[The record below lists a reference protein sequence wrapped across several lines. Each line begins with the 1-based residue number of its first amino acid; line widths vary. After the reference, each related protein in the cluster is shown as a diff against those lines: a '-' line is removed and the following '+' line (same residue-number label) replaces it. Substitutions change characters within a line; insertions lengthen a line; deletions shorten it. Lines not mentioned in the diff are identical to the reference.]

1 MHRQAFLGTLAGG
14 LLAAPMR
21 MTTRLMRHLLIAFM
35 GLLALSPSTS
45 EAQEPGGATALRIR
59 WEADPPAS
67 GLQTVC
73 GRVFNDGPVDAR
85 RVRVRLEG
93 LDERGGV
100 TRRRDGDVGQVSS
113 RGGGLFCLTT
123 SAGAATYRVTI
134 VGVEWV
140 AGSEA
145 P

>member
-1 MHRQAFLGTLAGG
+1 
-14 LLAAPMR
+14 
-21 MTTRLMRHLLIAFM
+21 MRHLAFM
-35 GLLALSPSTS
+35 GLLALYPSTS
-45 EAQEPGGATALRIR
+45 HAQEPVGATALRIR
-59 WEADPPAS
+59 WESDQPVS

-85 RVRVRLEG
+85 RVRVRVEG

-100 TRRRDGDVGQVSS
+100 AQRRDGDVGQVWS
-113 RGGGLFCLTT
+113 RSIGRFCLTM

-134 VGVEWV
+134 VGAEWV
-140 AGSEA
+140 AGPQA